1 MEPAKDRSSG
11 PLMTVFKRLQQMQIP
26 SYAANAGYFIVL
38 SVFPAL
44 VLILS
49 VLRYTNLDAGDLLR
63 LLEAFLPGALLP
75 AAEKL
80 LISTYAHTSTAV
92 VSVSAVTALWSAS
105 RGIYGLLTGLNGIY
119 GVEESRGYV
128 YTRLMSVFYTF
139 LFVVVLVLTLVL
151 NVFGESILQM
161 LPPASTPLGHFLSE
175 VVSLRFL
182 LTLLLQTGL
191 FTAMFMALPNRKN
204 RFRESLPGAVLAS
217 LGWLGFTE
225 LFSVYVESFS
235 GYSNVYGSVYAV
247 ALSMLWLYFCLSI
260 VFYGGA
266 LNRLLL
272 DADAKENME
281 KL

>member
-1 MEPAKDRSSG
+1 MNQLRQLLRRIRD
-11 PLMTVFKRLQQMQIP
+11 MHIP
-26 SYAANAGYFIVL
+26 EHAANAGYFMVL

-49 VLRYTNLDAGDLLR
+49 ILRYTSLDARDLLD
-63 LLEAFLPGALLP
+63 LLAGFLPGALLP
-75 AAEKL
+75 AAERL

-92 VSVSAVTALWSAS
+92 VSVSAVSALWSAS
-105 RGIYGLLTGLNGIY
+105 RGIYGLLMGLNSIY
-119 GVEESRGYV
+119 GVKESRGYL

-139 LFVVVLVLTLVL
+139 LFVLVLVVTLVL

-161 LPPASTPLGHFLSE
+161 LPPATTPVGHFVTE
-175 VVSLRFL
+175 IVSLRFM

-204 RFRESLPGAVLAS
+204 QFRESFPGAVLAS

-225 LFSVYVESFS
+225 LFSVYVEFFS

-260 VFYGGA
+260 MFYGGA
-266 LNRLLL
+266 LNRLLME
-272 DADAKENME
+272 ADHVE
-281 KL
+281 KM